1 MICPKCGTT
10 QANGRE
16 DCSRCG
22 IVFGRW
28 NPTASRPRTLSSTP
42 IPDEP
47 PQRTPVSLIAVGLL
61 VLILAG
67 LVWTKHRH
75 DVRSAAPT
83 TDEMLNNI
91 NNAQIA
97 KAKERRTRAV
107 ADAQKQES
115 AMTPVTHP
123 NDPRLPS
130 DLDEQMIRGMIETC
144 GLFNERVTAALPK
157 SYSSSLYEWTMQRY
171 PALPMAITDHLV
183 DLERGPTTKVTLTAP
198 AILVA
203 PETEDEYHLD
213 MGRRRIDTVMLK
225 QVYDTSLQVT
235 FSWTTERPE
244 GADLAPEGRDRSGGA
259 DLVKSGN
266 RWVVGSVWRTQRGIT
281 IRLGCK

>member
-1 MICPKCGTT
+1 M
-10 QANGRE
+10 
-16 DCSRCG
+16 
-22 IVFGRW
+22 
-28 NPTASRPRTLSSTP
+28 P
-42 IPDEP
+42 IPDEA
-47 PQRTPVSLIAVGLL
+47 PQRTPVSLIAVGVLM
-61 VLILAG
+61 LILAG

-75 DVRSAAPT
+75 DAKRAEPT
-83 TDEMLNNI
+83 ADDMLNNI

-97 KAKERRTRAV
+97 KAKERRTRAI
-107 ADAQKQES
+107 AEAQKQES
-115 AMTPVTHP
+115 AMTPVAHP

-144 GLFNERVTAALPK
+144 GFFNERVTAALPK

-198 AILVA
+198 AILVT

-213 MGRRRIDTVMLK
+213 VGRRRIDTMMIK
-225 QVYDTSLQVT
+225 QVYDTSVQVT

-259 DLVKSGN
+259 DLVKSGS
-266 RWVVGSVWRTQRGIT
+266 RWVAGSVWRTQRGIT